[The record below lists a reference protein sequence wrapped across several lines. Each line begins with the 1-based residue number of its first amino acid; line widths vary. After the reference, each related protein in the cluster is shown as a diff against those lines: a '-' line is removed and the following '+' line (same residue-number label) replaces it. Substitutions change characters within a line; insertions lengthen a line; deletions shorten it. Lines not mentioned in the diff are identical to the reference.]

1 MSKNEFNLDLIGC
14 LQQAQSKK
22 QINADIR
29 QIEKSINMLRITGI
43 LAKGDTKREIN
54 AYIKELSDKAQLCKI
69 KRKD

>member
-54 AYIKELSDKAQLCKI
+54 AYIKELSDKLSYVKL
-69 KRKD
+69 KGK